1 MSIALREGVQ
11 RLEVTLRVTLAV
23 LAVGSG
29 AMETPKEKLYSFKKD
44 ELLTLKLATDVG
56 GKAVAESAK
65 KKG

>member
-1 MSIALREGVQ
+1 MGVDLQ
-11 RLEVTLRVTLAV
+11 VWTH
-23 LAVGSG
+23 

-56 GKAVAESAK
+56 SKAIAESAK